1 MTSVDSNV
9 TAPPRDQPNFA
20 QFAAGRNNKRQA
32 TRERIHSR
40 VVHPIDTPKLI
51 PDPLERRDSRALS
64 ALSGIRLVVAAIVIH
79 AFIIA
84 CFALVG
90 QLVGEQASYH
100 PPERLTVKI
109 VETRPPPPPVVEEPP
124 VAPAP
129 IVPEFVEPT
138 PLPPPPVAAKKPTKT
153 QDAPEPT
160 PEPEAA
166 PVPRRIVGLSLE
178 STVESNGPS
187 FATGTSR
194 MGQTD
199 THAADPVQAQRAP
212 APQATAAPAVATANA
227 TPTQRVA
234 AHIPT
239 RDTQFEKPKRL
250 RPSRPAFPPALKA
263 QGVEGDVVV
272 RVDIAASGQV
282 TSVAIVQS
290 SGHPAFDAAAKNAAA
305 SEHFAPATRDGNPV
319 PFTLTYSY
327 HFRIED

>member
-1 MTSVDSNV
+1 MTSAVSNV
-9 TAPPRDQPNFA
+9 TAPPRVQPNFA
-20 QFAAGRNNKRQA
+20 QFAAGRNTKRQA
-32 TRERIHSR
+32 SRELIHSR
-40 VVHPIDTPKLI
+40 VVHPIDTPRLI
-51 PDPLERRDSRALS
+51 PDPLERRDSRKLS

-109 VETRPPPPPVVEEPP
+109 VETKPPPPVVEEPP
-124 VAPAP
+124 VEPAP

-138 PLPPPPVAAKKPTKT
+138 PPPPPVAAKKPTKT

-178 STVESNGPS
+178 STVEGNGPS

-199 THAADPVQAQRAP
+199 THATDPTQARRAP
-212 APQATAAPAVATANA
+212 TASASAAAAPVATAAA
-227 TPTQRVA
+227 TQRVA

-250 RPSRPAFPPALKA
+250 RPSRPPFPAALKA

-272 RVDIAASGQV
+272 RVDIAVSGQV
-282 TSVAIVQS
+282 TNVTIVQS
-290 SGHPAFDAAAKNAAA
+290 SGHAAFDDAAKRAAS
-305 SEHFAPATRDGNPV
+305 SEHFAPATRDGTPV

>member
-1 MTSVDSNV
+1 MTAVASNV

-20 QFAAGRNNKRQA
+20 QFAVGRNDKRQA
-32 TRERIHSR
+32 SRERIHSR
-40 VVHPIDTPKLI
+40 VVHPIDTPRLI
-51 PDPLERRDSRALS
+51 PDPLERRDSRTLS
-64 ALSGIRLVVAAIVIH
+64 ALSGLRLVVAAVVIH
-79 AFIIA
+79 ALIIA

-90 QLVGEQASYH
+90 QLVGEQNAYH

-109 VETRPPPPPVVEEPP
+109 VETKPPPPVVEEPP

-138 PLPPPPVAAKKPTKT
+138 PPPPPVAAKKAPKS

-160 PEPEAA
+160 PVPEAA

-178 STVESNGPS
+178 STVEGNGPS

-199 THAADPVQAQRAP
+199 TRAADPVQAQRAP
-212 APQATAAPAVATANA
+212 TASATAAPAAPATTAA
-227 TPTQRVA
+227 ATQRVA

-250 RPSRPAFPPALKA
+250 RPSRPAFPAALKA
-263 QGVEGDVVV
+263 QGIEGTVVV

-282 TSVAIVQS
+282 TNVVITQS
-290 SGHPAFDAAAKNAAA
+290 SGHAAFDDAAKQTAA
-305 SEHFAPATRDGNPV
+305 SERFAPATRDGNPI